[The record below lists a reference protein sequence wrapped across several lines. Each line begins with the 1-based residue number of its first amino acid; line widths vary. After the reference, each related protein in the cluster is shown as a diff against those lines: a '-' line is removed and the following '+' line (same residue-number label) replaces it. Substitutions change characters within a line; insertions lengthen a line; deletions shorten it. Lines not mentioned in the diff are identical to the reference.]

1 MPTIFQ
7 RFLSAVRPSRPA
19 LPAPETPTTP
29 VARAAIER
37 GRLSGYPAFGRYAGF
52 LDPNIEI
59 TPQDLFGLSPRNL
72 GILYR
77 MRHAHPVIASGMD
90 FAARAV
96 EAVDYGLEPADGSIR
111 ARAARDA
118 VERAFRT
125 MRGYTLPSW
134 IAATFDD
141 VRTYGASW
149 QELRSDDGRTLY
161 PHRIAPHLI
170 QMVNYAPDFIELGS
184 VTVQSGA
191 GLQTLGVDALAW
203 YGRQAWPG
211 HYYGLSDLRKLLA
224 IFSAYEQDLR
234 TYLDQQRLARGILH
248 TRETEAGT
256 NAVSVDEVVDWLIAY
271 HNGEDRPI
279 HLPHG
284 IELGVTNV
292 TNPAVAHFQSMLGY
306 YDTLMRETLMSALG
320 SLGINGEGARSLGE
334 SFRVVDAQR
343 LRAALDA
350 FLRMINGETS
360 PYSSLLRALTIN
372 AGYPAELTPRVVCAG
387 QVGIDM
393 AQQRADLVALSGAG
407 LVTRADIGDEG
418 VSLLVSGLGFTPQPP
433 AEETPTQSAEPL
445 AVGSLQAAIEI
456 LGRLTST
463 DPAMP
468 RIVPDAARRLLRAAG
483 VSADDAEAMVQATV
497 APEQSAAPGAPGAPT
512 ATPLAAATAPAPD
525 PASLIQTRARRI
537 TASMQARVL
546 DGLMRH
552 EATPDVT
559 IAEHV
564 VSSARRWAMG
574 QIPSDDDVRA
584 AVAYLATPAG
594 LAALAARPGQPE
606 WLLSQLYGGREGA
619 SYWRGEWARRGL
631 GDG

>member
-52 LDPNIEI
+52 FDPNVEI

-118 VERAFRT
+118 VERAFRQ

-279 HLPHG
+279 HLPYG
-284 IELGVTNV
+284 IELHVTNV
-292 TNPAVAHFQSMLGY
+292 TNPAVAHFRDMLGY

-372 AGYPAELTPRVVCAG
+372 AGYSADLCPRVVCAG

-393 AQQRADLVALSGAG
+393 AQQRADLVALVGAG
-407 LVTRADIGDEG
+407 IITRADLGEANVRRLIE
-418 VSLLVSGLGFTPQPP
+418 GLGLEVEDAP
-433 AEETPTQSAEPL
+433 AVPVPNEGP
-445 AVGSLQAAIEI
+445 
-456 LGRLTST
+456 GRAGT
-463 DPAMP
+463 DPA
-468 RIVPDAARRLLRAAG
+468 D
-483 VSADDAEAMVQATV
+483 
-497 APEQSAAPGAPGAPT
+497 
-512 ATPLAAATAPAPD
+512 ATAAPD

-564 VSSARRWAMG
+564 VDAARRWAMG
-574 QIPSDDDVRA
+574 GIPTDDDVRA
-584 AVAYLATPAG
+584 AVAWLSTADG

-619 SYWRGEWARRGL
+619 AYWRGEWARRGL

>member
-1 MPTIFQ
+1 
-7 RFLSAVRPSRPA
+7 
-19 LPAPETPTTP
+19 
-29 VARAAIER
+29 
-37 GRLSGYPAFGRYAGF
+37 
-52 LDPNIEI
+52 
-59 TPQDLFGLSPRNL
+59 
-72 GILYR
+72 
-77 MRHAHPVIASGMD
+77 
-90 FAARAV
+90 
-96 EAVDYGLEPADGSIR
+96 
-111 ARAARDA
+111 
-118 VERAFRT
+118 
-125 MRGYTLPSW
+125 
-134 IAATFDD
+134 
-141 VRTYGASW
+141 
-149 QELRSDDGRTLY
+149 
-161 PHRIAPHLI
+161 
-170 QMVNYAPDFIELGS
+170 

-279 HLPHG
+279 HLPYG
-284 IELGVTNV
+284 IELHVTNV
-292 TNPAVAHFQSMLGY
+292 TNPAVAHFRDMLGY

-372 AGYPAELTPRVVCAG
+372 AGYSADLCPRVVCAG
-387 QVGIDM
+387 QVGVDM
-393 AQQRADLVALSGAG
+393 TQQRADLVALVGAG
-407 LVTRADIGDEG
+407 ILTRADIGEEG
-418 VSLLVSGLGFTPQPP
+418 VTHLVSGLGFVPQP
-433 AEETPTQSAEPL
+433 AVEDAPTQSAEPL
-445 AVGSLQAAIEI
+445 AVGSLQAALDI
-456 LGRLTST
+456 LGRLAST
-463 DPAMP
+463 DPAIP
-468 RIVPDAARRLLRAAG
+468 RIAPDAARRLLRAAG
-483 VSADDAEAMVQATV
+483 VSGNDADAMVDATV
-497 APEQSAAPGAPGAPT
+497 GLQPPAGGAPSAIG
-512 ATPLAAATAPAPD
+512 TPLATATAAPLD
-525 PASLIQTRARRI
+525 PATMIQTRAKRLPRG
-537 TASMQARVL
+537 AQARML

-552 EATPDVT
+552 EATADVT

-564 VSSARRWAMG
+564 VDAARRWAMG
-574 QIPSDDDVRA
+574 GIPTDDDVRA
-584 AVAYLATPAG
+584 AVAWLSTADG

-619 SYWRGEWARRGL
+619 AYWRGEWARRGL